1 MINKYKEVDFF
12 IKQNCF
18 YSTEKLIK
26 ALKQVKGIYFVYRI
40 YEIEENLNFDLW
52 RKLKKLK

>member
-26 ALKQVKGIYFVYRI
+26 SLKQVKGIYFVYRI
-40 YEIEENLNFDLW
+40 YDIEENLNFDLW
-52 RKLKKLK
+52 KKLKKLK

>member
-1 MINKYKEVDFF
+1 MINKYKEVDVF

-26 ALKQVKGIYFVYRI
+26 ALKQVEGIYFVYRI
-40 YEIEENLNFDLW
+40 YDIEENLNFNLW

>member
-26 ALKQVKGIYFVYRI
+26 ALKQVKGIYFVNRI
-40 YEIEENLNFDLW
+40 YDIEENLNFDLDS
-52 RKLKKLK
+52 KIS